1 MADMRLIVAGAGGRM
16 GRALVK
22 AIGET
27 PGLALAG
34 ATEGEGSP
42 HVGQD
47 SGVLAGLPPN
57 RVVVT
62 SEVRPLTVAADAILD
77 FTVPAATVKL
87 AALAAETQLAHIIG
101 TTGCSAADDAKIA
114 EAAKKTAIMKSGNMS
129 LGVNLLAVMT
139 RQVAAA
145 LGEEFDIEIV
155 EMHHNK
161 KIDAP
166 SGTALLFGE
175 AAAEGRKIDL
185 KTQSER
191 GRDGHTGARKPGS
204 IGFASLRGG
213 NVAGEHSVI
222 FAGADERI
230 ELTHKATDRMI
241 FARGAL
247 KAALWIRGKPPGLYN
262 MLDVLGLRRLA
273 LQQRR
278 ARHVGGLRQPHQ
290 LQQGRR
296 DIGEAALRE

>member
-1 MADMRLIVAGAGGRM
+1 MPDMRLIVAGAGGRM
-16 GRALVK
+16 GRTLIK
-22 AIGET
+22 AIAET
-27 PGLALAG
+27 PGLTLAG
-34 ATEGEGSP
+34 ATESDGSP
-42 HVGQD
+42 FLGQD

-57 RVVVT
+57 RVNVI
-62 SEVRPLTVAADAILD
+62 SEVRPGSLAADGIID
-77 FTVPAATVKL
+77 FTVPAATVAL
-87 AALAAETQLAHIIG
+87 AGLAAETGLFHIIG
-101 TTGCSAADDAKIA
+101 TTGMSAADDTKVA

-129 LGVNLLAVMT
+129 LGVNLLAVLT
-139 RQVAAA
+139 KQVAAA

-161 KIDAP
+161 KVDAP

-175 AAAEGRKIDL
+175 AAAAGRKIDL
-185 KTQSER
+185 KTSSER
-191 GRDGHTGARKPGS
+191 ARDGHTGARTAGT

-247 KAALWIRGKPPGLYN
+247 KAAQWCQGKPPGLYN
-262 MLDVLGLRRLA
+262 MLDVLGLKK
-273 LQQRR
+273 
-278 ARHVGGLRQPHQ
+278 
-290 LQQGRR
+290 
-296 DIGEAALRE
+296 

>member
-1 MADMRLIVAGAGGRM
+1 MPDMRLIVAGAGGRM
-16 GRALVK
+16 GRTLIR

-27 PGLALAG
+27 PGLMLAG

-42 HVGQD
+42 LLGQD

-57 RVVVT
+57 RVLVT
-62 SEVRPLTVAADAILD
+62 SEVRPLTLAADAIVD
-77 FTVPAATVKL
+77 FTVPAATVRL
-87 AALAAETQLAHIIG
+87 AALAAETKLAHIIG
-101 TTGCSAADDAKIA
+101 TTGMSAADDAIVA

-139 RQVAAA
+139 KKVAQA
-145 LGEEFDIEIV
+145 LGDEFDIEIV

-175 AAAEGRKIDL
+175 AAAAGRKIDL
-185 KTQSER
+185 KDHSER
-191 GRDGHTGARKPGS
+191 GRDGHTGARKVGS

-247 KAALWIRGKPPGLYN
+247 KAAKWCQGRAPGLYS
-262 MLDVLGLRRLA
+262 MLDVLGLK
-273 LQQRR
+273 
-278 ARHVGGLRQPHQ
+278 
-290 LQQGRR
+290 
-296 DIGEAALRE
+296 D

>member
-1 MADMRLIVAGAGGRM
+1 MPDMRLIVAGAGGRM
-16 GRALVK
+16 GRALIK
-22 AIGET
+22 AIGDT
-27 PGLALAG
+27 PGLMLAG
-34 ATEGEGSP
+34 ATEGDGSP
-42 HVGQD
+42 FLGQD

-57 RVVVT
+57 RVLVT
-62 SEVRPLTVAADAILD
+62 SDVRSLTVAADAIID

-87 AALAAETQLAHIIG
+87 AALAAETKLAHIVG
-101 TTGCSAADDAKIA
+101 TTGMSAADDAVVA
-114 EAAKKTAIMKSGNMS
+114 EAAKKTVVMKSGNMS
-129 LGVNLLAVMT
+129 LGVNLLAVLT
-139 RQVAAA
+139 KQVAAA

-175 AAAEGRKIDL
+175 AAAAGRKIDL

-191 GRDGHTGARKPGS
+191 ARDGHTGARKAGT

-247 KAALWIRGKPPGLYN
+247 KAAQWTLGKPPGLYS
-262 MLDVLGLRRLA
+262 MLDVLGLK
-273 LQQRR
+273 
-278 ARHVGGLRQPHQ
+278 
-290 LQQGRR
+290 
-296 DIGEAALRE
+296 

>member
-1 MADMRLIVAGAGGRM
+1 MSDMRLIVAGAGGRM
-16 GRALVK
+16 GRTLVK
-22 AIGET
+22 AISET

-42 HVGQD
+42 LLGQD

-62 SEVRPLTVAADAILD
+62 SEVRPLTLAADAILD
-77 FTVPAATVKL
+77 FTVPYATVKL
-87 AALAAETQLAHIIG
+87 AALAAETKIAHIIG
-101 TTGCSAADDAKIA
+101 TTGMSAADDAKVA
-114 EAAKKTAIMKSGNMS
+114 EAAKSTAIVKSGNMS
-129 LGVNLLAVMT
+129 LGVNLLAVLT
-139 RQVAAA
+139 RQVARA
-145 LGEEFDIEIV
+145 LGDEFDIEIV

-175 AAAEGRKIDL
+175 AAAAGRGIDL
-185 KTQSER
+185 KTHSER
-191 GRDGHTGARKPGS
+191 GRDGHTGARKPGN

-213 NVAGEHSVI
+213 NLAGEHTVI
-222 FAGADERI
+222 FAGSDERI

-247 KAALWIRGKPPGLYN
+247 KAAQWARGRAPGLYS
-262 MLDVLGLRRLA
+262 MLDVLGLK
-273 LQQRR
+273 
-278 ARHVGGLRQPHQ
+278 
-290 LQQGRR
+290 
-296 DIGEAALRE
+296 